1 MPWFLIV
8 SMLIHSAL
16 AQETDIN
23 VISKDNCPPPLIVRD
38 VEKDDSQVCFDDC
51 CVACPFVN
59 NFYEV
64 NKIDYTF
71 KGFAIVG
78 IISFFL
84 MILLSIFF
92 YALPSQKQNPLSRQM
107 LLPLAISVMYFEG
120 SEFFTLLQQKS
131 QCVNHITPANQNNNI
146 LCAIQAFF
154 TLGGGYAISC
164 WSALLMIHLHLMS
177 VWRIEFIAKKIVY
190 FHGIIIGITS
200 LAIIIPF
207 ASKKVQ
213 SNNIC
218 FISPDSS
225 TAYFYFLS
233 FIYVAFIAHVST
245 FVYMA
250 HITIDSNRRYS
261 PERDLSIR
269 ASFIEAQRKVTYV
282 KAIFMMQWR
291 ALLGASLMLAIY
303 VINWNYYII
312 QLEPN
317 TDPMLI
323 NSWLPGWIRCL
334 ITYKDQNICAKMV
347 ENDVVPYSYTFMLLF
362 FNRTAGIL
370 IFVIFAAKKAILV
383 EAYDH
388 IIRKSSSRSME
399 LTTSY
404 IETDSNRFSS
414 LRISVKE
421 RTRSVL
427 SAGSRSSIISFGEKS
442 RFSITNWKSA
452 NSNVI
457 DASTVT
463 SQDRQSVIR
472 NSETPSIPRTG
483 RASVTFSQPLPLKR
497 NSSKVLSRD
506 DSGTLSHSRS
516 NSSVSSRRVSRH
528 ISSRS
533 LSMEEYPHLTKVIT
547 IPKVALTHNSKS
559 APPSPGVER
568 ESRITFEIVRQWKLE
583 QVSYWLQENNF
594 REYQKIFAEN
604 DINGEVLLELD
615 HDILKELKIRSVGDR
630 IRMLL
635 AVKSLLKICRGNII
649 YPYTPTKFLCR
660 CKELSTPETDKF
672 PTTLA
677 RSDSLPRIT
686 RSNSS
691 HRINSPKSPSSNKL
705 SQETT
710 IMSIESVKQRCI
722 KVIGEDGQS
731 SRTIPIN
738 DVSDAKSILAR
749 VLQKFNIK
757 DDVERYSLFTTLSD
771 SGSAR
776 CLTDEE
782 VENICKSADRQER
795 ERLFLRK
802 KHLPMNH
809 ETFKKHMRDKK
820 LANFFGEKPPSIPQ
834 GITQKKLRN
843 FFGQRPPSE
852 LISLNL
858 TEYFPGHDSEEL
870 ERSVRFSMRRASRS
884 SMSSKYSSR
893 PRSKRISRLFENNPR
908 QSSLL
913 SPLNDDPDD
922 ATIFEEV
929 GDEFEDFDSFEDNHD
944 ELNSLE
950 EAVTKSIFKWIQGT
964 LIGMGSFGSVYLALN
979 SITGELMAVKQV
991 ELPTGQS
998 ANEERKKSMLDA
1010 LQREISLL
1018 QELQHENIVQY
1029 LGTEHKK
1036 KTLNIFLEYVP
1047 GGSVA
1052 TMLNNY
1058 GPLEEPL
1065 IRSFN
1070 RQILQGLNYLHEKDI
1085 IHRDIKGANILVDNK
1100 GGVKISDF
1108 GISKKVEDQ
1117 IMATSLSR
1125 PSLQGSVFWMAP
1137 EVVKQTS
1144 YTSKADI
1151 WSLGCLI
1158 VEMFTGTHPYPQF
1171 TQMQA
1176 IFKIGVESI
1185 SPEIPEN
1192 ISNEAEDFLK
1202 KTFEP
1207 NHDDRPTAKALLTH
1221 PFSASTSKSNV
1232 QLSP

>member
-1 MPWFLIV
+1 MT
-8 SMLIHSAL
+8 
-16 AQETDIN
+16 Q
-23 VISKDNCPPPLIVRD
+23 
-38 VEKDDSQVCFDDC
+38 
-51 CVACPFVN
+51 
-59 NFYEV
+59 
-64 NKIDYTF
+64 
-71 KGFAIVG
+71 
-78 IISFFL
+78 
-84 MILLSIFF
+84 
-92 YALPSQKQNPLSRQM
+92 
-107 LLPLAISVMYFEG
+107 
-120 SEFFTLLQQKS
+120 
-131 QCVNHITPANQNNNI
+131 
-146 LCAIQAFF
+146 
-154 TLGGGYAISC
+154 
-164 WSALLMIHLHLMS
+164 
-177 VWRIEFIAKKIVY
+177 
-190 FHGIIIGITS
+190 
-200 LAIIIPF
+200 
-207 ASKKVQ
+207 
-213 SNNIC
+213 IC
-218 FISPDSS
+218 ISP
-225 TAYFYFLS
+225 
-233 FIYVAFIAHVST
+233 
-245 FVYMA
+245 MA
-250 HITIDSNRRYS
+250 
-261 PERDLSIR
+261 
-269 ASFIEAQRKVTYV
+269 
-282 KAIFMMQWR
+282 
-291 ALLGASLMLAIY
+291 
-303 VINWNYYII
+303 
-312 QLEPN
+312 
-317 TDPMLI
+317 
-323 NSWLPGWIRCL
+323 
-334 ITYKDQNICAKMV
+334 
-347 ENDVVPYSYTFMLLF
+347 
-362 FNRTAGIL
+362 
-370 IFVIFAAKKAILV
+370 
-383 EAYDH
+383 
-388 IIRKSSSRSME
+388 
-399 LTTSY
+399 
-404 IETDSNRFSS
+404 
-414 LRISVKE
+414 
-421 RTRSVL
+421 
-427 SAGSRSSIISFGEKS
+427 
-442 RFSITNWKSA
+442 
-452 NSNVI
+452 
-457 DASTVT
+457 
-463 SQDRQSVIR
+463 
-472 NSETPSIPRTG
+472 
-483 RASVTFSQPLPLKR
+483 
-497 NSSKVLSRD
+497 
-506 DSGTLSHSRS
+506 
-516 NSSVSSRRVSRH
+516 
-528 ISSRS
+528 
-533 LSMEEYPHLTKVIT
+533 
-547 IPKVALTHNSKS
+547 S
-559 APPSPGVER
+559 APSSPGVER
-568 ESRITFEIVRQWKLE
+568 ESRITFENVRQWKLE

-594 REYQKIFAEN
+594 REYQKIFTDN
-604 DINGEVLLELD
+604 DITGEVLLELD

-630 IRMLL
+630 VRILL
-635 AVKSLLKICRGNII
+635 AVKSLLKICWGNNI
-649 YPYTPTKFLCR
+649 YPYTPTPYTPTKFLCR
-660 CKELSTPETDKF
+660 CKTDKF
-672 PTTLA
+672 PTALV

-686 RSNSS
+686 RSSSS

-710 IMSIESVKQRCI
+710 IMSLESVKQRCI

-858 TEYFPGHDSEEL
+858 TEYFPGHNSEEL

-893 PRSKRISRLFENNPR
+893 PRSKRISRLFEDNSR

-913 SPLNDDPDD
+913 NPLNDNLEN
-922 ATIFEEV
+922 ATINEEEEV
-929 GDEFEDFDSFEDNHD
+929 GGDFEDFDSFEDNYD
-944 ELNSLE
+944 ELTSLD
-950 EAVTKSIFKWIQGT
+950 EAFTKSIFKWIKGT

-1029 LGTEHKK
+1029 LGSQHDET
-1036 KTLNIFLEYVP
+1036 TLNIFLEYVP

-1052 TMLNNY
+1052 TMLNTY
-1058 GPLEEPL
+1058 GPSEEPL

-1117 IMATSLSR
+1117 IMATTSVSR

-1192 ISNEAEDFLK
+1192 ISIEAEEFLK

-1207 NHDDRPTAKALLTH
+1207 NHDDRPTAKALLNH
-1221 PFSASTSKSNV
+1221 PFTASTSKSNV